1 MEKLKENQ
9 FIPVGGKVKVG
20 FKIFKVVQTKDS
32 LSCKKCCLY
41 ETGLCYKF
49 RDFILGECAADN
61 RPDKKE
67 VYFVEC
73 NE

>member
-1 MEKLKENQ
+1 MEKLKEIE
-9 FIPVGGKVKVG
+9 FIPVGGKIKVG
-20 FKIFKVVQTKDS
+20 FKTFKAVKTRGS
-32 LSCKKCCLY
+32 LSCKQCCLY

-49 RDFILGECAADN
+49 RDFILGDCVADN
-61 RPDKKE
+61 RPDRTE